1 MGVIRMVGSVGKRY
15 GAKKVNAKLRK
26 MGLEVNL
33 KNEQKNYIKR
43 APNILVWTKLKIIVW
58 EEILW

>member
-1 MGVIRMVGSVGKRY
+1 MVGSVGKRY

-43 APNILVWTKLKIIVW
+43 APNILV
-58 EEILW
+58 